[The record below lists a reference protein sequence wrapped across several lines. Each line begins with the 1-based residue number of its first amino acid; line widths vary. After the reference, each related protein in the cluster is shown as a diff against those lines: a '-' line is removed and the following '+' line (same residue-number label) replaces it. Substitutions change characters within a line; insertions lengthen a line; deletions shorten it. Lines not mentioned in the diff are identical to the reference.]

1 MEESLTAV
9 FHGSTDSEKSYLP
22 MRYPELRAPS
32 RQCLLSPPS
41 LTCQASDKSLLL
53 TAMPLHVVFA
63 SRSSYEDELN
73 TEREVLSSGPGT

>member
-32 RQCLLSPPS
+32 WQCLFSPPS

-53 TAMPLHVVFA
+53 TAMCHRMSYLLHG
-63 SRSSYEDELN
+63 
-73 TEREVLSSGPGT
+73 VLMKMN